1 MTLKQWREFRTV
13 IIRALLMIVRHLQK
27 EEQTE
32 KEKFGDFNHET
43 FDMVLF
49 EARKLA
55 EKEILPTAPNG

>member
-1 MTLKQWREFRTV
+1 MAQLIPDQRDVQFVLYGQMKT
-13 IIRALLMIVRHLQK
+13 
-27 EEQTE
+27 EELTE

>member
-1 MTLKQWREFRTV
+1 MAQLISGQRDVQFVLYGQMKT
-13 IIRALLMIVRHLQK
+13 
-27 EEQTE
+27 EELTE

-43 FDMVLF
+43 FDRVLF